1 MRAGIVSFAAFIC
14 RDLSPTDS
22 ILDADDD
29 VFCEGRSHR
38 IVQGFSGAVI
48 ALIAVGLPLVVGF
61 VLVRA
66 ARRYQRESAIPN
78 KAMAQR
84 MVAEMDVDLA
94 TAEYV
99 IRDVTI
105 GRSYSFLMDGY
116 VPRHMYWC
124 ARRARA
130 SFKSTDSHTRV
141 VAGKR

>member
-1 MRAGIVSFAAFIC
+1 MSFATFIC

-22 ILDADDD
+22 VLDADDG
-29 VFCEGRSHR
+29 VFCEDPSHR
-38 IVQGFSGAVI
+38 VLQGFSGVVI
-48 ALIAVGLPLVVGF
+48 ALVAIGLPLVVGF
-61 VLVRA
+61 FLVRA

-84 MVAEMDVDLA
+84 MVAEMGVDFA

-116 VPRHMYWC
+116 VPRHLYW
-124 ARRARA
+124 
-130 SFKSTDSHTRV
+130 
-141 VAGKR
+141 

>member
-1 MRAGIVSFAAFIC
+1 MPSGAHSFFLSLTLPVCAGIVSFATFIC
-14 RDLSPTDS
+14 RNLSPTDS
-22 ILDADDD
+22 VLDADDG
-29 VFCEGRSHR
+29 VFCEEPSHR
-38 IVQGFSGAVI
+38 VLQGFSGVVI
-48 ALIAVGLPLVVGF
+48 TLVAIGLPLVVGF

-84 MVAEMDVDLA
+84 MVAEMGVEFA

-116 VPRHMYWC
+116 VPRHLYW
-124 ARRARA
+124 
-130 SFKSTDSHTRV
+130 
-141 VAGKR
+141 